1 MWGSAPIWVQVAIIA
16 VVAIAGLA
24 LLVHLYMG
32 ATHTRTEDNGPD
44 EEDAL

>member
-1 MWGSAPIWVQVAIIA
+1 MWGSAPIWVQVAIL
-16 VVAIAGLA
+16 VALGVGVIFA
-24 LLVHLYMG
+24 LVHLYMG